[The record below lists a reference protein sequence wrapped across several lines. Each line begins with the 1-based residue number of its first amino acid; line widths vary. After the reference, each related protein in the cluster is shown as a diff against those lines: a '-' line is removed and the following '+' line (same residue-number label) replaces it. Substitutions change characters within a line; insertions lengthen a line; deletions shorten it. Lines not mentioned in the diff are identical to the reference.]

1 MAVPQNLSDQ
11 NAGQLTQ
18 FNAGGS
24 HQDNQNG
31 GVPQGLGVNGQQN
44 MVEQG
49 ETKLNAKNYI
59 YSDTLKV
66 DKNTVKDFYFPTKY
80 IGKTFAEVSKLM
92 ERPDSKR
99 KYDSIEEASKKRDLE
114 ALMSAQEVLKQKSL
128 EKDMNNM
135 MIKHPEFM
143 SSMMAQQPQGQPM
156 HQMPDGSMMADSQ
169 MNPQGG
175 EQLPPQSPM
184 AKMGGFQ
191 NHYDLGGDLKDAGH
205 NYLMGTGDVA
215 LSALGM
221 SNVIKDTD
229 YVGKSADFA
238 KGFANVAGGIAKTA
252 LPIAANIILPGSG
265 AVVSGAQQVGSK
277 FNPQDTSE
285 QDAINNRNPAV
296 IQQNIDSNGRPIQTF
311 AHGGG
316 LGNPPI
322 GDPSLY
328 GMSIEDYMNAINT
341 PSTPPTVPSAIPPVY
356 NSLYPRN
363 NSVDYGN
370 ENGITPL
377 GTKPSVA
384 RAPEAPSSGGTIYD
398 LEGQSTVSN
407 NDRSV
412 YDSQNQTRS
421 SNPPNSVE
429 LGSFQNYDPL
439 TENIMKST
447 SENYEPANSGSQD
460 PSHSGTLPNPDDIGP
475 NETKQTALNAAG
487 TYLPAAYNIGM
498 GLFGKVGKLNADD
511 YINNTKLT
519 NWRNNINPQLKA
531 TDEAFASGQAGLRGS
546 GAGGGAYL
554 ASMQALANQQAM
566 QKAGIH
572 ANAENEYNSRQLQI
586 DQMNAAKGD
595 QAAQMRLQIA
605 QYNAQAKAAKTKTLQ
620 EGLGQI
626 GQIAQ
631 SDTQNKL
638 ATQANQL
645 YAPTFKDQGVY
656 TPYAPE
662 WMKKK

>member
-24 HQDNQNG
+24 HQENQNG
-31 GVPQGLGVNGQQN
+31 GINQGIGPNGQQN

-80 IGKTFAEVSKLM
+80 VGKTFAEVSKLM

-114 ALMSAQEVLKQKSL
+114 ALMSAQETLKQKSL
-128 EKDMNNM
+128 EKDMNEM

-156 HQMPDGSMMADSQ
+156 VDPMVDPNSAPIE
-169 MNPQGG
+169 NPQGG

-191 NHYDLGGDLKDAGH
+191 NHYGLGGDLVDIGR
-205 NYLMGTGDVA
+205 NYATAMGD
-215 LSALGM
+215 SALGAFGM
-221 SNVIKDTD
+221 GDVIKDSAYTGAGSEFTRGAANVMGK
-229 YVGKSADFA
+229 VGK
-238 KGFANVAGGIAKTA
+238 VA
-252 LPIAANIILPGSG
+252 LPIVANMVIPGSG
-265 AVVSGAQQVGSK
+265 AVIAGAQQMGDQV
-277 FNPQDTSE
+277 NPQDNTLDGNVNTAS
-285 QDAINNRNPAV
+285 
-296 IQQNIDSNGRPIQTF
+296 IQQSLDSNGRPIQTF
-311 AHGGG
+311 AYGGG
-316 LGNPPI
+316 LGNPPE
-322 GDPSLY
+322 GDPLSNEEYLNSLK
-328 GMSIEDYMNAINT
+328 
-341 PSTPPTVPSAIPPVY
+341 PFIPKKIAPLPIY
-356 NSLYPRN
+356 NSLYPVIN
-363 NSVDYGN
+363 PIDYSGS
-370 ENGITPL
+370 EDGGTAL
-377 GTKPSVA
+377 GSRPSIV
-384 RAPEAPSSGGTIYD
+384 RAPEVPEPSNDGTIF
-398 LEGQSTVSN
+398 
-407 NDRSV
+407 
-412 YDSQNQTRS
+412 DSQTQNQ
-421 SNPPNSVE
+421 NIPWDNSM
-429 LGSFQNYDPL
+429 SFASMDMVGRNADA
-439 TENIMKST
+439 TD
-447 SENYEPANSGSQD
+447 NSGTD
-460 PSHSGTLPNPDDIGP
+460 NDGYTNTATTNDLPSHSGTLGDQGGIGT

-487 TYLPAAYNIGM
+487 TYAPAAYNIGM

-511 YINNTKLT
+511 YINNTKLS

-531 TDEAFASGQAGLRGS
+531 SDEAFASGHAGLRGS

-554 ASMQALANQQAM
+554 ANMQALANQQGM

-572 ANAENEYNSRQLQI
+572 ANAENDYNSRQLQI
-586 DQMNAAKGD
+586 DQMNASRGD

-638 ATQANQL
+638 AASANKM
-645 YAPTFKDQGVY
+645 YSPTYGGDQGTHTSYVQY
-656 TPYAPE
+656 LENLVNQNKNAKTN
-662 WMKKK
+662 